1 MATQILTLTLNKPPG
16 AKLGAQL
23 KSVEGAGG
31 DPAPQVLH
39 VKSGSVAD
47 RADLREGDHLVGV
60 GGEEIRAHDQALRL
74 LKAAEGAVELRVRRR
89 VASVSV
95 TRAMVVGFE
104 DGSLEEHLMG
114 AAEIAARHGAATTIA
129 AYYRGKAERARHK
142 ARRLAAGLHEVQAS
156 AAVR

>member
-1 MATQILTLTLNKPPG
+1 MATQILTLTLDKPPG

-39 VKSGSVAD
+39 VRSGSVAD

-95 TRAMVVGFE
+95 TRAGFE
-104 DGSLEEHLMG
+104 DGSLDEHLMG
-114 AAEIAARHGAATTIA
+114 AAEIAARHRAATTIA